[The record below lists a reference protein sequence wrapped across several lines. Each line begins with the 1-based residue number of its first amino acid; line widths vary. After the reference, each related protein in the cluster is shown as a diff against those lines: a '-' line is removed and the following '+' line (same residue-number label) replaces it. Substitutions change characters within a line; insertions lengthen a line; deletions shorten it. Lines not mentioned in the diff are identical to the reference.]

1 MTVALLVVL
10 LYLIFQLLSTAL
22 PGRSTR
28 NFSSMAKRG
37 RNGNRKSNWTSKRR
51 NMDARDANA
60 PKIPIGNEDF
70 NAYYKAQGVVPEQ
83 EWEEFLAILVDP
95 LPIAFRM
102 NQFHS
107 ITPILVK
114 TLKERFPAL
123 FAEAQTELE
132 QLLVEQKARVSAA
145 NSAAAAGAEA
155 GEGMVDDGRVA
166 QPHTTLKVLGPNGE
180 LRQERQLPSK
190 ISLPESLPW
199 YPQEAGWH
207 VSLARRDLRRVP
219 QLKAFHEWLK
229 LFTETGAISRQ
240 EVVSMIPPL
249 LLGVQPHHMVLDM
262 CAAPGSKTAQLLEA
276 LHGEHAKG
284 GPAPTGAVVAN
295 DSNPRRSYMLSHRLR
310 PHLSHALITL
320 CNDARMLPN
329 VFVAKG
335 VGNLSPHVAAALLP
349 GASEGEPDAVSRI
362 QAALASA
369 DAHHAMMAE
378 LGKTDAAGGAG
389 GKHGMFDRVLCDAP
403 CSGDGTLRKAAE
415 VWKSWSPRNGA
426 VLGPLQ
432 VAIARR
438 GLRLLRPGGYMVYS
452 TCTFN
457 PIENEAVVAQL
468 LRDNGGRVKLVDASA
483 LLPALKRRPGIS
495 TWKVF
500 DSDMNE
506 FATHAEAAAA
516 GERAEALRAAKG
528 AANHAKRRRKAAD
541 FDVGVAKGTVQPDEG
556 KDAVAAKPLD
566 EAQQAVDAATAEEEA
581 KDAAL
586 AAVQAQGGLASLS
599 AGKLQSFFWPP
610 TAEEAADMHLERC
623 LRLLP
628 HDANTGGFFVALL
641 HKEEAAATAAAAPAA
656 VDAAAPAAAAAGAG
670 AAADTAAADDEDDD
684 EGAEMAAEA
693 PASAEDSAAMAAAS
707 AASGGADLKGLQEGS
722 KRRRGG
728 PDTTQVHFVP
738 LPQADFEDLRR
749 AYGLRDDFPRRRLWC
764 RTLSDRVV
772 HYVSEASA
780 ALLSMPNAG
789 SRFKFVNVGI
799 PMFDTKLNR
808 ANRRQRLALDSADGD
823 ASTPAAEDAEA
834 ADATPSPAP
843 EAEADELDADG
854 FYPETRRVGGVRR
867 ITNESAQYLLP
878 YMSRR
883 VIAVGLRVFLYLL
896 RMGVGEFLPM
906 NVLPASLRAVV
917 DGMGVGA
924 IVVVCDPEK
933 AKAGNAVAE
942 ADAKQGADATDKEGV
957 WGTVHGLDPRTV
969 DPTFTIVVW
978 RNASTVNVLLR
989 REDRDGHL
997 LRLVLAGRVQPTA
1010 AERERFVLDTV
1021 MPASAVGGPEP
1032 AASQNQP
1039 AAAAAAAA
1047 ASAQ

>member
-1 MTVALLVVL
+1 MT
-10 LYLIFQLLSTAL
+10 
-22 PGRSTR
+22 
-28 NFSSMAKRG
+28 KRG
-37 RNGNRKSNWTSKRR
+37 RNGNRKSNWASKRR

-60 PKIPIGNEDF
+60 PKIPIGNEEF
-70 NAYYKAQGVVPEQ
+70 NTYYKAQGVVPEQ

-132 QLLVEQKARVSAA
+132 QLLVEQKARVTAA
-145 NSAAAAGAEA
+145 NSAAAEGAEA
-155 GEGMVDDGRVA
+155 GEDMVDDGRVA
-166 QPHTTLKVLGPNGE
+166 QPNTTLKVLGPNGE

-199 YPQEAGWH
+199 YPHEAGWH

-249 LLGVQPHHMVLDM
+249 LLGVQPHHLVLDM

-329 VFVAKG
+329 AFVAKG
-335 VGNLSPHVAAALLP
+335 LGNLSPHVAAALLP

-378 LGKTDAAGGAG
+378 MGKSDKAGASG

-426 VLGPLQ
+426 VLAPLQ

-468 LRDNGGRVKLVDASA
+468 LRDNGGSVKLVDATA

-500 DSDMNE
+500 DTDMNE
-506 FATHAEAAAA
+506 FAEHAEAAAA
-516 GERAEALRAAKG
+516 GERAEKLRSARG

-541 FDVGVAKGTVQPDEG
+541 FDVGVANGTVQPDEG
-556 KDAVAAKPLD
+556 KDAVVAKPLQ
-566 EAQQAVDAATAEEEA
+566 EAQQAVDAAAAVEEA
-581 KDAAL
+581 KEAEL
-586 AAVQAQGGLASLS
+586 ATIQAEGGLASLS
-599 AGKLQSFFWPP
+599 AGKLQGFFWPP

-641 HKEEAAATAAAAPAA
+641 HKEEVPAAAAAPAA
-656 VDAAAPAAAAAGAG
+656 AAQAAAAPAAAAAGAG
-670 AAADTAAADDEDDD
+670 GDDD
-684 EGAEMAAEA
+684 EEEDADLTAEA
-693 PASAEDSAAMAAAS
+693 PASAEDSAALAAAA

-738 LPQADFEDLRR
+738 LPQEDFEDLRR
-749 AYGLRDDFPRRRLWC
+749 AYGLRADFPQRRLWC

-808 ANRRQRLALDSADGD
+808 ANRRQRLALDSADGADGDDSTQGGD
-823 ASTPAAEDAEA
+823 AG
-834 ADATPSPAP
+834 DATPATEDATPTP
-843 EAEADELDADG
+843 VPTEEGEELDADG

-878 YMSRR
+878 FMSRR

-906 NVLPASLRAVV
+906 GVLPAGMRAVV
-917 DGMGVGA
+917 EDMGVGA
-924 IVVVCDPEK
+924 MVIVCDPEK
-933 AKAGNAVAE
+933 AQAGNAAAE
-942 ADAKQGADATDKEGV
+942 AGAKQGADATDKEGV
-957 WGTVHGLDPRTV
+957 WGTVHGLDPRTL

-1032 AASQNQP
+1032 AASQNMP
-1039 AAAAAAAA
+1039 AAAADAAD
-1047 ASAQ
+1047 ASAK

>member
-1 MTVALLVVL
+1 MT
-10 LYLIFQLLSTAL
+10 
-22 PGRSTR
+22 
-28 NFSSMAKRG
+28 KRG
-37 RNGNRKSNWTSKRR
+37 RSGGNRKSNWASKRR

-60 PKIPIGNEDF
+60 PKIPIGNEEF

-123 FAEAQTELE
+123 FAEAQVELE
-132 QLLVEQKARVSAA
+132 QLLIEQKARVSEA

-155 GEGMVDDGRVA
+155 GEDMVDDGRVS
-166 QPHTTLKVLGPNGE
+166 QPNTTLKVLGPNGE
-180 LRQERQLPSK
+180 LRQERQLPSQ

-199 YPQEAGWH
+199 YPHESGWH

-249 LLGVQPHHMVLDM
+249 LLDVQPHHLVLDM

-276 LHGEHAKG
+276 LHGEHSKG
-284 GPAPTGAVVAN
+284 GPAPSGAVVAN

-329 VFVAKG
+329 VFVNKG

-349 GASEGEPDAVSRI
+349 GAQEGEPDAVSRI
-362 QAALASA
+362 QAALVSA

-378 LGKTDAAGGAG
+378 LGKSDKGAAVSTAG
-389 GKHGMFDRVLCDAP
+389 SKHGMFDRVLCDAP

-426 VLGPLQ
+426 VLAPLQ

-468 LRDNGGRVKLVDASA
+468 LRDNGGQVKIVDASA
-483 LLPALKRRPGIS
+483 LLPALKRRAGIS

-500 DSDMNE
+500 DTDMNE
-506 FATHAEAAAA
+506 FATHAAAAAA
-516 GERAEALRAAKG
+516 GERATKLRSAKG

-541 FDVGVAKGTVQPDEG
+541 FDVGVANGTVQPNDEE
-556 KDAVAAKPLD
+556 VPPVKPLE
-566 EAQQAVDAATAEEEA
+566 EAQQAVEAATAKEEALEEE
-581 KDAAL
+581 L
-586 AAVQAQGGLASLS
+586 ASIQAEGGLASLS

-641 HKEEAAATAAAAPAA
+641 HKEVQTPPAGAAAEEATE
-656 VDAAAPAAAAAGAG
+656 AAPAAAASGAG
-670 AAADTAAADDEDDD
+670 TAAAAATADDDEDDD
-684 EGAEMAAEA
+684 ADLAAETS
-693 PASAEDSAAMAAAS
+693 ASPEDTAAIAAAS
-707 AASGGADLKGLQEGS
+707 AASGGADLKGLQEGA

-738 LPQADFEDLRR
+738 LPQEDFEDLRR
-749 AYGLRDDFPRRRLWC
+749 AYGLRDTFPQRRLWC

-780 ALLSMPNAG
+780 ALLSMPGAG

-808 ANRRQRLALDSADGD
+808 ANRRQRLALDSADGE
-823 ASTPAAEDAEA
+823 ASTQGEEGATPATE
-834 ADATPSPAP
+834 DATPTPVPS
-843 EAEADELDADG
+843 EEDELDADG

-878 YMSRR
+878 FMSRR

-906 NVLPASLRAVV
+906 NVLPAGLRAVV
-917 DGMGVGA
+917 DDLGVGA
-924 IVVVCDPEK
+924 MVIVCDPEK
-933 AKAGNAVAE
+933 AKAGNAAAE
-942 ADAKQGADATDKEGV
+942 SGAKQGADATDKEGV
-957 WGTVHGLDPRTV
+957 WGTVHGLDPRKL

-997 LRLVLAGRVQPTA
+997 LRMVLAGRVQPTA

-1021 MPASAVGGPEP
+1021 MPQSAVGGPEP
-1032 AASQNQP
+1032 AASQDMP
-1039 AAAAAAAA
+1039 AVAEAAALAVEEDK
-1047 ASAQ
+1047 